1 MTQHDMGYVNNGMGR
16 WRAVVVLLL
25 YLNDLLNLMKICKK
39 NVFFFFFKNPYVSA
53 LSIKNPFPPLEL
65 DCVSKAET
73 KHCVLNGSKKVSG
86 IFLF

>member
-16 WRAVVVLLL
+16 WKAVVVLLL

-39 NVFFFFFKNPYVSA
+39 KFFLKKNPYVSA

>member
-16 WRAVVVLLL
+16 WRAVIFLLL

-39 NVFFFFFKNPYVSA
+39 KFFLKKKNPYVSA

-65 DCVSKAET
+65 DCILKAET